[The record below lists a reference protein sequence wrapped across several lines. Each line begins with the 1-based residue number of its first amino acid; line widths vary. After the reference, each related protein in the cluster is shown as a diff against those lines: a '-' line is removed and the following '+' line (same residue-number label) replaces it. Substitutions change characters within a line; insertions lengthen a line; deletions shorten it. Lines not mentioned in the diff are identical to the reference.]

1 MTRSPRLPLY
11 AALMLS
17 LALPLGAGAQE
28 QGGGREQAQGQQQEA
43 RRPRPEARDA
53 QALPAESVTRHTL
66 QLPGCTLSFTATAG
80 HLTLTDQQGAPQ
92 AELDLQLQRPGFL
105 MPSVLLGL
113 GFTALGGFV
122 AGRLSGRLETIHG
135 CLVGSVCLVLGI
147 LLWPLSASV
156 PAWYTVVSLLGSV
169 PLGLL
174 GGYLAENTRGVPLL

>member
-1 MTRSPRLPLY
+1 MIGARLVMADRGRISFRAVILGV
-11 AALMLS
+11 LTDIVGS
-17 LALPLGAGAQE
+17 LA
-28 QGGGREQAQGQQQEA
+28 
-43 RRPRPEARDA
+43 
-53 QALPAESVTRHTL
+53 VM
-66 QLPGCTLSFTATAG
+66 TAVGVIVGIAAAA
-80 HLTLTDQQGAPQ
+80 QGAPQ

-122 AGRLSGRLETIHG
+122 AGRVSGRLETIHG
-135 CLVGSVCLVLGI
+135 CLVGSVCVVLGI